1 MKKFIILMLSIW
13 AFGFILLP
21 QSAEAEMDSLTDE
34 EMEEARVNNSNLPL
48 TLKIDIELESES
60 DDSLMDTEKFK
71 LRTHFLES
79 PTPFDEEHV
88 EIFKKYNEAT
98 GGPTIEIFVG
108 FKPEFSRIEKQ

>member
-34 EMEEARVNNSNLPL
+34 EMEEARVNNWNLPL
-48 TLKIDIELESES
+48 TLKIDIDLESES

-79 PTPFDEEHV
+79 PTPYEERLETFKYIKSTDHTILEMEAQFKSGPIHV
-88 EIFKKYNEAT
+88 EKK
-98 GGPTIEIFVG
+98 
-108 FKPEFSRIEKQ
+108 

>member
-48 TLKIDIELESES
+48 TLKVGIDLESES
-60 DDSLMDTEKFK
+60 DDLLTDAEELK
-71 LRTHFLES
+71 LKTHFLES
-79 PTPFDEEHV
+79 PTP
-88 EIFKKYNEAT
+88 YNEERLETFKYIKSTDHTTLEMEAQ
-98 GGPTIEIFVG
+98 
-108 FKPEFSRIEKQ
+108 FKPGPIRVEK